1 MRRILL
7 VIAVAALMTTMLAVA
22 AGPALANGP
31 TTKDACKE
39 AKPFIKD
46 DPTGFFDPL
55 KNPTQG
61 QCIQFVKQF

>member
-31 TTKDACKE
+31 TTKEACKG
-39 AKPFIKD
+39 AKQQIKD
-46 DPTGFFDPL
+46 DDPTFYPYR
-55 KNPTQG
+55 NNQG